1 MEKKYTFVNTLQ
13 FSVLPLIKWKK
24 NCYYKTIFISQIRAA
39 HCKTNKAQTLYST
52 DSHVCSIV
60 PNLAGT
66 GFLSG
71 HADGSIVRWYIAED
85 SMAKPQGI

>member
-1 MEKKYTFVNTLQ
+1 MSASLFPTLLER
-13 FSVLPLIKWKK
+13 FPDIYLCLK
-24 NCYYKTIFISQIRAA
+24 IRAA

-52 DSHVCSIV
+52 DSYVCSIV

-66 GFLSG
+66 GFVSG

-85 SMAKPQGI
+85 SFAKPQGIAYV